1 MRPVRGVTGL
11 LRREGLVRAPCKP
24 RVSGHFP
31 AGAVLLVQPRVR
43 KRFRT
48 ICKGE
53 PKQNQWFNAVG
64 PLHLQRL
71 SLQLA
76 GQSAVGLFTS
86 VSTLR
91 AASARLQRPHRAE
104 ALGIVNRFHSP
115 KGPLRPVCPLPQAH
129 YALNALNA
137 CPVILC
143 HRLPSETVTL
153 CSPRPS

>member
-1 MRPVRGVTGL
+1 
-11 LRREGLVRAPCKP
+11 
-24 RVSGHFP
+24 
-31 AGAVLLVQPRVR
+31 VLLVQPPGAEE
-43 KRFRT
+43 
-48 ICKGE
+48 ISYNLKGE

-104 ALGIVNRFHSP
+104 ALGIVNRFPTSGP
-115 KGPLRPVCPLPQAH
+115 KAPLRPVCPLPQAH